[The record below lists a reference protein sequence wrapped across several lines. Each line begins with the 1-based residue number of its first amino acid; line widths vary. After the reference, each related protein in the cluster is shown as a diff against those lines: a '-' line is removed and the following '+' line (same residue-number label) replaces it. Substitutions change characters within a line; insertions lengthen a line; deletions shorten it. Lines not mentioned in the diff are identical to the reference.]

1 MGYINFNVHKPIPEL
16 FHAMLA
22 IAQLL
27 VICLQDTDQ
36 QTIMLVLWL

>member
-1 MGYINFNVHKPIPEL
+1 MGYINLNVHKHIPQ
-16 FHAMLA
+16 FIHVMLA

-27 VICLQDTDQ
+27 AIYLQDTDQ